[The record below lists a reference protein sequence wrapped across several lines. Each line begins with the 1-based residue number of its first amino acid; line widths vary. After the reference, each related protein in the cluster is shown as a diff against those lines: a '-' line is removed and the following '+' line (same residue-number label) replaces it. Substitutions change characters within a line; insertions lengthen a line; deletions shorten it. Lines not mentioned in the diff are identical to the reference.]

1 MPAASDP
8 VLQKFL
14 LNALKIQSFYQLL
27 YSEVS
32 TIHAKVTCKKIKMKS
47 SMKNN
52 GKKSMIYVSDNNGS
66 KHLLKVYCMLGTV
79 VVYIH
84 ED

>member
-1 MPAASDP
+1 
-8 VLQKFL
+8 
-14 LNALKIQSFYQLL
+14 
-27 YSEVS
+27 
-32 TIHAKVTCKKIKMKS
+32 
-47 SMKNN
+47 MKNN